1 MAYNYREHLKADVVD
16 SLDMFVPHSYD
27 DVEEFR
33 VHLDERLWVED
44 SVTGNGSG
52 SYTFSREDAKANVLA
67 NLDLLHEAM
76 EDFEITDEEVGK
88 RFMADDWE
96 WFDVII
102 RCSLLSGVCEEVAEE
117 YKDKFV
123 A

>member
-52 SYTFSREDAKANVLA
+52 SYTFSREDAKENVLA

-76 EDFEITDEEVGK
+76 EEFEVTDEEIGK

>member
-76 EDFEITDEEVGK
+76 EDFGVTDEEIGK

-96 WFDVII
+96 WFDVVI
-102 RCSLLSGVCEEVAEE
+102 RCFLLSGVCEEVAEE

>member
-76 EDFEITDEEVGK
+76 EDFEVTDEEIGK

-123 A
+123 S

>member
-16 SLDMFVPHSYD
+16 CLDLFDVGGYD
-27 DVEEFR
+27 DVEEFAQKM
-33 VHLDERLWVED
+33 EEELWVMD

-76 EDFEITDEEVGK
+76 EDFEVTDEEIGK

>member
-76 EDFEITDEEVGK
+76 EYFEVTDEEIGK

>member
-76 EDFEITDEEVGK
+76 EDFGVTDEEIGK

>member
-67 NLDLLHEAM
+67 NLDLLHGAM
-76 EDFEITDEEVGK
+76 EDFEVTDEEIGK

>member
-52 SYTFSREDAKANVLA
+52 SYTFSREDAKENVLA

-76 EDFEITDEEVGK
+76 EDFEVTDEEIGK

>member
-76 EDFEITDEEVGK
+76 EDFEVTDEEIGK

-96 WFDVII
+96 WFDVVI
-102 RCSLLSGVCEEVAEE
+102 RCFLLSGVCEEVAEE

>member
-76 EDFEITDEEVGK
+76 EDFEVTDEEIGK

-96 WFDVII
+96 WFDVVI

>member
-16 SLDMFVPHSYD
+16 CLDLFDVGGYD
-27 DVEEFR
+27 DVEEFAQKM
-33 VHLDERLWVED
+33 EEELWVMD

>member
-27 DVEEFR
+27 DVEEFKE
-33 VHLDERLWVED
+33 HLDERLWVED

-52 SYTFSREDAKANVLA
+52 SYTFSREDAKENVLA

-76 EDFEITDEEVGK
+76 EDFGVTDEEIGK

-96 WFDVII
+96 WFDVVI

>member
-52 SYTFSREDAKANVLA
+52 SYTFSREDAKENVLV

-76 EDFEITDEEVGK
+76 EDFEVTDEEIGK

-96 WFDVII
+96 WFDVVI

>member
-76 EDFEITDEEVGK
+76 EDFEVTDEEIGK

-102 RCSLLSGVCEEVAEE
+102 RCFLLSGVCEEVAEE

>member
-16 SLDMFVPHSYD
+16 SLDLFVPHSYD

-52 SYTFSREDAKANVLA
+52 SYTFSREDAKENVLA

-76 EDFEITDEEVGK
+76 EDFGVTDEEIGK

-96 WFDVII
+96 WFDVVI
-102 RCSLLSGVCEEVAEE
+102 RCFLLSGVCEEVAEE

>member
-76 EDFEITDEEVGK
+76 EDFEVTDEEIGK

>member
-52 SYTFSREDAKANVLA
+52 SYTFSREDAKENVLA

-76 EDFEITDEEVGK
+76 EDFEVTDEEIGK

-96 WFDVII
+96 WFDVVI

>member
-16 SLDMFVPHSYD
+16 CLDLFDVGGYD
-27 DVEEFR
+27 DVEEFAQKMEEE
-33 VHLDERLWVED
+33 VWVMD

>member
-67 NLDLLHEAM
+67 NLGLLHEAM
-76 EDFEITDEEVGK
+76 EAFEITDEEIGK

>member
-1 MAYNYREHLKADVVD
+1 MAYDYKEHIKADVVD
-16 SLDMFVPHSYD
+16 SLDLFEGNKYD
-27 DVEEFR
+27 DVDEFR
-33 VHLDERLWVED
+33 TQLEETLWIED

-52 SYTFSREDAKANVLA
+52 SYTFCRADAKENVLS
-67 NLDLLHEAM
+67 NLDLLHDAL
-76 EDFEITDEEVGK
+76 EDFCETDEEVGK
-88 RFMADDWE
+88 RFLADDWE

-102 RCSLLSGVCEEVAEE
+102 RCYLLSGVCEEVAEE